1 MTKDVNELI
10 DHLLQDHKPMEPEQ
24 HPLFK
29 VLPLMLII
37 VLYMSLVTSVIGLRS
52 DWKPEFITQFGTYQL
67 ELIMSLTLGIT
78 ALLATGWLRIPYMK
92 SQKWMVSLA
101 CVSAVVFF
109 SFEIYRLIS
118 EGIRFSTIESLIEC
132 YIHSIVLASIP
143 VALLVMLQKSGS
155 PTKPHLSAV
164 MGTLAIT
171 GFAWISLRL
180 TCSVNLAGHNAIVQ
194 LSPFMILGLALGV
207 YARKLYKW

>member
-10 DHLLQDHKPMEPEQ
+10 DHLLQDHKPIAPEQ
-24 HPLFK
+24 HPLLK
-29 VLPLMLII
+29 TLPLMLIMI
-37 VLYMSLVTSVIGLRS
+37 IYMSVVTSIIGLRS
-52 DWKPEFITQFGTYQL
+52 DWKPEFLTQFGTYQL
-67 ELIMSLTLGIT
+67 ELILSLTLGIT

-92 SQKWMVSLA
+92 SQKWMVSIA
-101 CVSAVVFF
+101 CLSAIIFF

-118 EGIRFSTIESLIEC
+118 EGISFSTIDSLIEC
-132 YIHSIVLASIP
+132 YIHSIALASIP
-143 VALLVMLQKSGS
+143 VALLVMRQKSGS
-155 PTKPHLSAV
+155 PTRPYLSAI

-194 LSPFMILGLALGV
+194 LSPFMILGLVLGT

>member
-10 DHLLQDHKPMEPEQ
+10 DHLLQDHKPIAPEP
-24 HPLFK
+24 HPLIK
-29 VLPLMLII
+29 TLPLMLIMI
-37 VLYMSLVTSVIGLRS
+37 IYMSVVTSIIGLRS
-52 DWKPEFITQFGTYQL
+52 DWKPEFLTQFGTYQL
-67 ELIMSLTLGIT
+67 ELILSLTLGIT

-92 SQKWMVSLA
+92 SQKWMVSIA
-101 CVSAVVFF
+101 CLSAIIFF

-118 EGIRFSTIESLIEC
+118 EGISFSTIDSLIEC
-132 YIHSIVLASIP
+132 YIHSIALASIP
-143 VALLVMLQKSGS
+143 VALLVMRQKSGS
-155 PTKPHLSAV
+155 PTRPYLSAI

-194 LSPFMILGLALGV
+194 LSPFMILGLVLGT